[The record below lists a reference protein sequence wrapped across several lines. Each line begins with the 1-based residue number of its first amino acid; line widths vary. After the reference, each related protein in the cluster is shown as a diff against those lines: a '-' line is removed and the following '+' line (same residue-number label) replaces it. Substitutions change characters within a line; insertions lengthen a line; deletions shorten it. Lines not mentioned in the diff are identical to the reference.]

1 MIVLLLSG
9 SYYFLY
15 YTNERFKEATA
26 RFTAIQEQ
34 NSGPV
39 VGSSGTEMMPGLKG
53 KTVSMESSDGA
64 KSSAAPTTPV
74 PAQATKP
81 MPKTSQ
87 TAPVNAIPDKDIAGS
102 APVDQAKVQPVLLT
116 ENMDEAGSKALA
128 QSVALPKEPL
138 VIRFKYDS
146 NLFSVADIEKMKEFA
161 RLMKQHPE
169 ATINV
174 FGYTDSSGDQDYN
187 KKLSEFRA
195 NMVKSFLM
203 GQNLTPDKLNTQG
216 FGNSN
221 PVGSNDTEEGR
232 TMNRRV
238 EIRAVVKE

>member
-1 MIVLLLSG
+1 
-9 SYYFLY
+9 
-15 YTNERFKEATA
+15 
-26 RFTAIQEQ
+26 
-34 NSGPV
+34 
-39 VGSSGTEMMPGLKG
+39 
-53 KTVSMESSDGA
+53 
-64 KSSAAPTTPV
+64 
-74 PAQATKP
+74 
-81 MPKTSQ
+81 
-87 TAPVNAIPDKDIAGS
+87 
-102 APVDQAKVQPVLLT
+102 
-116 ENMDEAGSKALA
+116 
-128 QSVALPKEPL
+128 
-138 VIRFKYDS
+138 
-146 NLFSVADIEKMKEFA
+146 
-161 RLMKQHPE
+161 MKQHPE